1 MAADPRD
8 SAPLGSA
15 PTFLEALDA
24 VSRVA
29 PLDRPV
35 LVIGER
41 GTGKELVAARLHYLS
56 KRWDRPFLQLNCA
69 TLTETLLETELFG
82 HEAGAFTGAQRR
94 HQGRFE
100 LAHQGTLFLDEI
112 ATASLRVQEKL
123 LRVIEYGSFERVGGR
138 ETIEVDVRI
147 VAATN
152 VDLPDLARRGQFRE
166 DLLDRLAFEVITL
179 PPLRA
184 RREDILPLAEHFA
197 TRMTQS
203 LKRSY
208 FAGFAPEAEAQLLA
222 HDWPGNIRELKNVVE
237 RAVYRNA
244 DPDEPVTQIQ
254 LDPFASPWRPKPL
267 SPTSTDTSVPA
278 VSPPKSADTGSAPA
292 PASISTAAS
301 PTTEA
306 ISAPPLDGPLA
317 LEEAVQAYEVAMLQ
331 RALAVNRYHQRR
343 AADWLGLSYH
353 QLRGYLRKYRLTGNS
368 VETDA
373 EGEA

>member
-1 MAADPRD
+1 MADPREQ
-8 SAPLGSA
+8 APLGSA
-15 PTFLEALDA
+15 PAFLEALDA

-56 KRWDRPFLQLNCA
+56 RRWDRPFLQLNCA

-152 VDLPDLARRGQFRE
+152 VDLPDLAQRGQFRE

-184 RREDILPLAEHFA
+184 RQSDILPLAEHFA

-208 FAGFAPEAEAQLLA
+208 FAGFASAAEALLLA

-237 RAVYRNA
+237 RAVYRNT
-244 DPDEPVTQIQ
+244 DPEEPVAQIQ

-267 SPTSTDTSVPA
+267 AGPK
-278 VSPPKSADTGSAPA
+278 PPLPPPGAPA
-292 PASISTAAS
+292 ADAVATEPRGPGADAEPVTLPPA
-301 PTTEA
+301 E
-306 ISAPPLDGPLA
+306 GPLA
-317 LEEAVQAYEVAMLQ
+317 LEAAVQAYEVSMLQ

-343 AADWLGLSYH
+343 AAEWLGLSYH

-368 VETDA
+368 A
-373 EGEA
+373 EAEAEREG

>member
-1 MAADPRD
+1 MAGDPRD
-8 SAPLGSA
+8 QAPLGSSPA
-15 PTFLEALDA
+15 FLEALDA

-152 VDLPDLARRGQFRE
+152 VDLPELAHRGQFRE

-208 FAGFAPEAEAQLLA
+208 FAGFAPEAEALLLGHA
-222 HDWPGNIRELKNVVE
+222 WPGNIRELKNVVE
-237 RAVYRNA
+237 RAVYRNT
-244 DPDEPVTQIQ
+244 DPEDPVTQIQ
-254 LDPFASPWRPKPL
+254 LDPFASPWRPRPPRA
-267 SPTSTDTSVPA
+267 SPAPPEP
-278 VSPPKSADTGSAPA
+278 SPQAPA
-292 PASISTAAS
+292 AENAPAAEAQPASATD
-301 PTTEA
+301 A
-306 ISAPPLDGPLA
+306 IPAPPRDGPLA
-317 LEEAVQAYEVAMLQ
+317 LEEAVQAYEVAMIQ

-343 AADWLGLSYH
+343 AAEWLGLSYH
-353 QLRGYLRKYRLTGNS
+353 QLRGYLRKYRLTGQAA
-368 VETDA
+368 EA
-373 EGEA
+373 EGDPET

>member
-1 MAADPRD
+1 MAADPREQ
-8 SAPLGSA
+8 APFGSA
-15 PTFLEALDA
+15 PAFLETLDA
-24 VSRVA
+24 VSRVS

-69 TLTETLLETELFG
+69 TLTESLLETELFG

-152 VDLPDLARRGQFRE
+152 IDLPDLARRGQFRE

-197 TRMTQS
+197 TRMTRD
-203 LKRSY
+203 LKREY
-208 FAGFAPEAEAQLLA
+208 FAGFAPEAAAMLLA
-222 HDWPGNIRELKNVVE
+222 HDWPGNVRELKNVVE
-237 RAVYRNA
+237 RAVYRNS
-244 DPDEPVTQIQ
+244 EPEEAVTQIQ
-254 LDPFASPWRPKPL
+254 LDPFASPWRPR
-267 SPTSTDTSVPA
+267 A
-278 VSPPKSADTGSAPA
+278 QSAADGGTIPMPA
-292 PASISTAAS
+292 PAEAVVRAVPAEARPPAS
-301 PTTEA
+301 PAAET

-317 LEEAVQAYEVAMLQ
+317 LEETVQAYEVAMLR

-353 QLRGYLRKYRLTGNS
+353 QLRGYLRKYRLTGTS
-368 VETDA
+368 A
-373 EGEA
+373 EADGESEG